1 MSRVKVGLT
10 MPPRSAFDGFRNDTI
25 ARLQSAALNATYIG
39 AQKAKVALRKQ
50 MAGAGLGR
58 LGNAIDSGGDLAKS
72 GSVKTVGSTW
82 SASGWVFIRSG
93 SERTRGAIE
102 AYTEGAEITPRNS
115 RWLWIATDDIPN
127 RAGRYRMTPALYK
140 RMGFEAKIGPLVPV
154 RSQSGN
160 MLLIVRN
167 VGVSAAGKPRSARS
181 LTKRGR
187 ARKGQI
193 EQDFIVAFVG
203 IPRTSRRA
211 RVDVEAIV
219 REIQAML
226 PGLIEQQL
234 KRV

>member
-1 MSRVKVGLT
+1 MKAALT
-10 MPPRSAFDGFRNDTI
+10 MPPRSAFDGFRKDTE
-25 ARLQSAALNATYIG
+25 ARLQAAALNATFSA
-39 AQKAKVALRKQ
+39 AQTAKGKLRAA

-58 LGNAIDSGGDLAKS
+58 LGNAIDAGGDLVKG
-72 GSVKTVGSTW
+72 GSVHRSGTSW
-82 SASGWVFIRSG
+82 SASGWLFVRSG

-102 AYTEGAEITPRNS
+102 AYTEGAEITPRNG

-127 RAGRYRMTPALYK
+127 RAGRYRMTPALYR
-140 RMGFEAKIGPLVPV
+140 RMGFEAKIGPLIQIPGAD
-154 RSQSGN
+154 GN
-160 MLLIVRN
+160 PLLIVKR

-211 RVDVEAIV
+211 RVDVMEFV
-219 REIQAML
+219 REAQASL
-226 PGLIEQQL
+226 PALIDQQL
-234 KRV
+234 NRR